1 MIHNN
6 IPGWRRWAG
15 LAWLV
20 LILSGCAVV
29 GGEKEAA
36 LSPGIKLHGPLSVEE
51 VARLPPAE
59 QIRYFTD
66 NVYLAATNRGGA
78 GEARAEAATAA
89 LRHLQDSLNK
99 EEFLRFWVGVD
110 GDFFGRVNAALE
122 FTDYT
127 RPQTALDERRMR
139 TAYNL
144 AARHLEV
151 VKSLGEARQ
160 RAMTYLIELA
170 SKGESEACFAFHK
183 AYKDYP
189 NPLHADTELTWPQVD
204 GKPFRKSM
212 WAGSAEATVGGKV
225 VQIAIPAE
233 VVLGCRTILHPP
245 ATVTAGVVEDVKQ
258 FFADIKLGRDFNLAG
273 YNQRKEAWRRD
284 ITQQALSA
292 AEKLRLEKI
301 RIVNVVDVY
310 QIYPPELDYE
320 YELAAGNGTLS
331 ERVAAGILAEQ
342 DAFVVEQRIHERAV
356 LLTGVGITPQGT
368 PMAFL
373 QMVSDRAAKK

>member
-1 MIHNN
+1 MMYDKTHT
-6 IPGWRRWAG
+6 GRWAG
-15 LAWLV
+15 LALLLCLV
-20 LILSGCAVV
+20 SACAMV
-29 GGEKEAA
+29 GQKKGAA
-36 LSPGIKLHGPLSVEE
+36 LTPGIQLYGPMSVEE
-51 VARLPPAE
+51 LARLPPAE
-59 QIRYFTD
+59 QTRYFTD
-66 NVYLAATNRGGA
+66 NVYFAATNRGGA
-78 GEARAEAATAA
+78 GEARAEAASVA

-99 EEFLRFWVGVD
+99 EDFLRFWIGVD

-122 FTDYT
+122 FPDYT
-127 RPQTALDERRMR
+127 RPQAAPDQRRVR

-151 VKSLGEARQ
+151 VKNLGEARQ
-160 RAMTYLIELA
+160 RAMGYLIELA
-170 SKGESEACFAFHK
+170 SKGGSEPCFAFHK
-183 AYKDYP
+183 AYKDYS

-212 WAGSAEATVGGKV
+212 WAGSGEATVGGKV
-225 VQIAIPAE
+225 VRIAIPAE

-245 ATVTAGVVEDVKQ
+245 ATVTAGLVEDVKQ
-258 FFADIKLGRDFNLAG
+258 FFAGIKLGRDFNVAG

-292 AEKLRLEKI
+292 AEKLRVEKF

-310 QIYPPELDYE
+310 QIYPPEQDYE
-320 YELAAGNGTLS
+320 YELAAGNGSLP
-331 ERVAAGILAEQ
+331 ERVAAGILGEQ

-373 QMVSDRAAKK
+373 HMVSDRAPKK

>member
-1 MIHNN
+1 MIHDKTHA
-6 IPGWRRWAG
+6 GRWAG
-15 LAWLV
+15 LAL
-20 LILSGCAVV
+20 LLCLLSACAMV
-29 GGEKEAA
+29 GQKKGAA
-36 LSPGIKLHGPLSVEE
+36 LTPGIQLYGPMSVEQL
-51 VARLPPAE
+51 ARLPPAE

-66 NVYLAATNRGGA
+66 NVYFAATHRGGA
-78 GEARAEAATAA
+78 GEARAEAASVA
-89 LRHLQDSLNK
+89 LRHLQDTLNK
-99 EEFLRFWVGVD
+99 EDFLRFWIGVD

-122 FTDYT
+122 FPDYT
-127 RPQTALDERRMR
+127 RPQAAPDQRRVR

-151 VKSLGEARQ
+151 VKNLGEARQ
-160 RAMTYLIELA
+160 RAMGYLIELA
-170 SKGESEACFAFHK
+170 SKGGSEACFAFHK

-189 NPLHADTELTWPQVD
+189 NPLHADTELTWPHVD

-212 WAGSAEATVGGKV
+212 WAGTGEATVGGKV
-225 VQIAIPAE
+225 VRIAIPAE

-258 FFADIKLGRDFNLAG
+258 FFSGIKLGRDFNLTG

-284 ITQQALSA
+284 IAQQALVA

-320 YELAAGNGTLS
+320 YELAASNGTLS
-331 ERVAAGILAEQ
+331 EMVAAGILGEQ

-373 QMVSDRAAKK
+373 HMVSDRTPKK